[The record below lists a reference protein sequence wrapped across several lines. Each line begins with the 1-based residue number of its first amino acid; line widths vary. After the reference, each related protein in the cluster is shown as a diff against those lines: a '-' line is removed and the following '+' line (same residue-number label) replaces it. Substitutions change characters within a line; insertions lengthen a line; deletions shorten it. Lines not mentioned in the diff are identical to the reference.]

1 MEYSPISPL
10 FPDSDDEAVANLHS
24 KNDDDDDD
32 DDVNDD
38 EDEDDDEDDDDEEE
52 EDFKTPSKTG
62 KRKPRPTG
70 SGGSTGSDA
79 KFKATTLIGDGVPLF
94 PGSGILSYEGISF

>member
-1 MEYSPISPL
+1 MDVSPL
-10 FPDSDDEAVANLHS
+10 FLPSDDEAMLY
-24 KNDDDDDD
+24 DIDEEEGDEEDEEEG
-32 DDVNDD
+32 DD
-38 EDEDDDEDDDDEEE
+38 EDDEEE
-52 EDFKTPSKTG
+52 EEEKGFVTPAKTG
-62 KRKPRPTG
+62 KPNTG